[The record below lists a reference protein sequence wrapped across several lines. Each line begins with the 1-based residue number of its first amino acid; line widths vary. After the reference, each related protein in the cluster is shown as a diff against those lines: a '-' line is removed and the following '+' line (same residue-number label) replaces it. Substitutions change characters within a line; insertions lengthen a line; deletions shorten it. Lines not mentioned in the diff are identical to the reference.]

1 MSAGGTYVQNS
12 TRPSPRPMP
21 RADLHTHTTASDG
34 RLAPADLVR
43 KAHAAGLA
51 ALSITDHD
59 TVDAYAEAQ
68 PVADALG
75 LDLVPGVELSANVDG
90 RDVHLLGYGFDPE
103 NAALRAH
110 LARYQAERV
119 GRAEAIVAKLT
130 ALGHPV
136 PMERVREIAGDG
148 VIARP
153 HVARAL
159 VEAGHVETTQDAFAR
174 FLGEDAPAFVPK
186 GTAGPEELAALVHAA
201 GGVIVLAHPAEF
213 VSLDLLARL
222 LRAGLD
228 GVETVHPMHGDG
240 LTKHWR
246 AVARRHG
253 LFETGGSDYHGFNE
267 FDEARFGTF
276 TVPAY
281 RVRPLRRAA

>member
-1 MSAGGTYVQNS
+1 
-12 TRPSPRPMP
+12 MP

-34 RLAPADLVR
+34 RLAPAELVR

-59 TVDAYAEAQ
+59 TVGAYEEAKPAAEE
-68 PVADALG
+68 LG
-75 LDLVPGVELSANVDG
+75 IELIPGVELSANVGG
-90 RDVHLLGYGFDPE
+90 RDVHLLGYGFDLE
-103 NAALRAH
+103 NEPLRAH
-110 LARYQAERV
+110 LARYRAERV
-119 GRAEAIVAKLT
+119 RRAEAIVAKLG

-136 PMERVREIAGDG
+136 SIERVREIAGGG

-159 VEAGHVETTQDAFAR
+159 VEAGHVEAVQDAFAR
-174 FLGEDAPAFVPK
+174 FLGADAPAFVPK
-186 GTAGPEELAALVHAA
+186 GTAGPEELVALVHDA
-201 GGVIVLAHPAEF
+201 GGVVALAHPAEF

-228 GVETVHPMHGDG
+228 GIETVHPMHGDG
-240 LTKHWR
+240 LTKRWR

-253 LFETGGSDYHGFNE
+253 LFETGGSDYHGFHE
-267 FDEARFGTF
+267 ADEARFGAY

-281 RVRPLRRAA
+281 RVRALRRAAEPRP

>member
-1 MSAGGTYVQNS
+1 
-12 TRPSPRPMP
+12 MP

-34 RLAPADLVR
+34 RLAPAALVR

-68 PVADALG
+68 PVADELG
-75 LDLVPGVELSANVDG
+75 LDLVPGVELSANVGG
-90 RDVHLLGYGFDPE
+90 RDVHLLGYGFDLGDT
-103 NAALRAH
+103 ALRAH
-110 LARYQAERV
+110 LARYRAERV
-119 GRAEAIVAKLT
+119 GRAEAIVARLD

-136 PMERVREIAGDG
+136 PMARVREIAGGG

-153 HVARAL
+153 HLARAI
-159 VEAGHVETTQDAFAR
+159 VEAGHAETTQDAFAR

-186 GTAGPEELAALVHAA
+186 GTAGPEELVALVHGA
-201 GGVIVLAHPAEF
+201 GGVVVLAHPAEF

-222 LRAGLD
+222 LAAGLD

-246 AVARRHG
+246 AAARRHG
-253 LFETGGSDYHGFNE
+253 LLETGGSDYHGFHE
-267 FDEARFGTF
+267 ADEARFGAF

-281 RVRPLRRAA
+281 RVRPLRRAAEARA